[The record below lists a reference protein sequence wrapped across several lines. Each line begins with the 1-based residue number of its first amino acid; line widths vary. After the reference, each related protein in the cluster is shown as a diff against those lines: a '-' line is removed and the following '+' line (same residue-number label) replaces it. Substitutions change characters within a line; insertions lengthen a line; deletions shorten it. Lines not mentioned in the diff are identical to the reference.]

1 METPGLQV
9 SPFEPPGARLRPV
22 GFADLPGYPQ
32 DDHLAAFEVFLQTA
46 RSIAQG
52 APELRSALA
61 APSSLRAVC
70 RLASQQTIGSAT
82 DARRFFETHFTPCR
96 IETAEESPAF
106 LTGYYEPV
114 VSGSLVRTP
123 DFTEPVFARPA
134 DLDQL
139 SPYPARAEID
149 AMGVGRYQPLV
160 WLRDAI
166 EVFMIHVQGSAA
178 VDLPDGRR
186 IRLTYAGRNG
196 QPYSSIGRALI
207 EAGEIAPDE
216 MSLARLKQWV
226 RDKGQATGEPGR
238 ALLHRNRSYIFFSM
252 DESPARAIA
261 PIGGAGVP
269 LTPLRSV
276 AVDRGLW
283 PYGLPV
289 FVDAVLPGA
298 DGTPSPF
305 RRLMIGQDTGSAILG
320 PARLDLFMGSGDQA
334 GAAAGNIRHGAG
346 LYILLP
352 RAECSGS

>member
-9 SPFEPPGARLRPV
+9 SAFEPHGARLHPV
-22 GFADLPGYPQ
+22 SFADLPGYAQ
-32 DDHLAAFEVFLQTA
+32 DDHLAAFEVFALSA

-52 APELRSALA
+52 APELRTAL
-61 APSSLRAVC
+61 PTPKPLRAVC
-70 RLASQQTIGSAT
+70 QLALRQAIGSPAE
-82 DARRFFETHFTPCR
+82 ARRFFETHFIPCR
-96 IETAEESPAF
+96 IETGEEIPAF

-134 DLDQL
+134 DLDHL
-139 SPYPARAEID
+139 SPYPARAEIE
-149 AMGVGRYQPLV
+149 ALGQARFQPLV
-160 WLRDAI
+160 WLADAI
-166 EVFMIHVQGSAA
+166 EVFMIQVQGSAA

-207 EAGEIAPDE
+207 EAGEIAADE

-226 RDKGQATGEPGR
+226 RDSGQAPGQPGR

-252 DESPARAIA
+252 DESPARAQG

-276 AVDRGLW
+276 AVDRSLW

-298 DGTPSPF
+298 DGGLSAF
-305 RRLMIGQDTGSAILG
+305 QRLMIGQDTGSAILG
-320 PARLDLFMGSGDQA
+320 PARLDLFMGSGDEA
-334 GAAAGNIRHGAG
+334 GAVAGNIRHRAG

-352 RAECSGS
+352 RPEC

>member
-1 METPGLQV
+1 MDMPVLQV
-9 SPFEPPGARLRPV
+9 SPFEPSGAHLRPV
-22 GFADLPGYPQ
+22 GFANLPGFAQ
-32 DDHLAAFEVFLQTA
+32 DDHLAAIKVFLQSA

-52 APELRSALA
+52 APELRSALP
-61 APSSLRAVC
+61 APQSLRAVC
-70 RLASQQTIGSAT
+70 QLALQKTIGSAAE
-82 DARRFFETHFTPCR
+82 ARRFFESHFIPCR
-96 IETAEESPAF
+96 IETGEVPPAF

-123 DFTEPVFARPA
+123 DFTEPVFARPV

-139 SPYPARAEID
+139 FPYPARAQIE
-149 AMGVGRYQPLV
+149 ALGLARFQPVV
-160 WLRDAI
+160 WLADGI

-207 EAGEIAPDE
+207 EAGEIAPDA
-216 MSLARLKQWV
+216 MSLERLKQWV
-226 RDKGQATGEPGR
+226 RDQGQAPGEPGR

-252 DESPARAIA
+252 DESPARAQG

-298 DGTPSPF
+298 GGALSPF
-305 RRLMIGQDTGSAILG
+305 QRLMIGQDTGSAILG

-334 GAAAGNIRHGAG
+334 GALAGNIRHRAG

-352 RAECSGS
+352 RAEC